1 MNNLEL
7 EAYRLRLKEANID
20 ELLDD
25 YGMYYRLKH
34 THLFDE
40 EIALIREEIKRRL
53 DKGDIVICDQEDMT
67 GDDTVQFPVDAK
79 TGETPVQLLTGTK
92 TGDTP
97 VSWWPITS
105 YTNS

>member
-1 MNNLEL
+1 MDNLEL

-40 EIALIREEIKRRL
+40 EIALIREEIKR
-53 DKGDIVICDQEDMT
+53 KG
-67 GDDTVQFPVDAK
+67 
-79 TGETPVQLLTGTK
+79 GE
-92 TGDTP
+92 
-97 VSWWPITS
+97 
-105 YTNS
+105 